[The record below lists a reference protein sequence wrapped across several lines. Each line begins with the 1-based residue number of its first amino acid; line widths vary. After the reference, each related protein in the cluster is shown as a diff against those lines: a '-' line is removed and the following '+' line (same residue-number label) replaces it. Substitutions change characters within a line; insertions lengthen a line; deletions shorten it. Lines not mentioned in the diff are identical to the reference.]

1 MNKMVTIKIKYL
13 DQRYTVLQVP
23 ITTPGLTWL
32 WVAQEAFRLISLS
45 MDYETRRK
53 FSKLQIKSILSP
65 QYEYLDLSKRIL
77 HYDINKIN
85 SQHIYTL
92 IMAGNLDKLIN
103 NHKIMILISSFLELK
118 KHVLSLILINKAFKA
133 LFTSDIIWENINYKY
148 LFSGKGL
155 YGNEYFEWNV
165 IRVETGI
172 SIMNMNKLQWM
183 AHNTSRLKLFYGSLD
198 DQHHSSSSSSC
209 TSRNRSNSIFDYL
222 FNNNHDPPKYNNN
235 INKFYI
241 IINCTDQTIF
251 NKTFM
256 SKLHYVVPE
265 SATSYHF
272 RSKDCVPLLHNSR
285 LTHTEPSPTDSR
297 SRRHLNDPGRLS
309 YQYEYHIGYV
319 INMNII

>member
-1 MNKMVTIKIKYL
+1 MNKTVTIKIKYL

-23 ITTPGLTWL
+23 ITTPGLTWS
-32 WVAQEAFRLISLS
+32 WVAKEAFRLISLS
-45 MDYETRRK
+45 MDYDTRKK
-53 FSKLQIKSILSP
+53 FFKLQIKSILSP

-77 HYDINKIN
+77 HYDIYKIN

-92 IMAGNLDKLIN
+92 IMSGNLDKLMN
-103 NHKIMILISSFLELK
+103 NHKLMIYICSFLELK
-118 KHVLSLILINKAFKA
+118 RDVLSLILINKAFKA

-165 IRVETGI
+165 IRVESGI

-198 DQHHSSSSSSC
+198 DQHHTSSSSY
-209 TSRNRSNSIFDYL
+209 TSRNTRSSSYSIFDYL
-222 FNNNHDPPKYNNN
+222 FNNNNFNHDPSPKYNNH

-272 RSKDCVPLLHNSR
+272 RSREDCVPLLYNSR
-285 LTHTEPSPTDSR
+285 LTHTEPSPPDSR
-297 SRRHLNDPGRLS
+297 SRRHLHDPGRLS
-309 YQYEYHIGYV
+309 T
-319 INMNII
+319 

>member
-1 MNKMVTIKIKYL
+1 MT
-13 DQRYTVLQVP
+13 
-23 ITTPGLTWL
+23 
-32 WVAQEAFRLISLS
+32 
-45 MDYETRRK
+45 
-53 FSKLQIKSILSP
+53 
-65 QYEYLDLSKRIL
+65 
-77 HYDINKIN
+77 
-85 SQHIYTL
+85 
-92 IMAGNLDKLIN
+92 GNLDKLIN

-118 KHVLSLILINKAFKA
+118 KDVLSLILINKAFKA

-183 AHNTSRLKLFYGSLD
+183 AHTTSRLKLFYGSLD
-198 DQHHSSSSSSC
+198 DQHHSSTSSSC
-209 TSRNRSNSIFDYL
+209 TSRNRSNSILYYL
-222 FNNNHDPPKYNNN
+222 FNSNHDPPKYNNN

-241 IINCTDQTIF
+241 IINSTEQMIF

-297 SRRHLNDPGRLS
+297 SRRHLNDPGRLC
-309 YQYEYHIGYV
+309 YQYEYHIDY
-319 INMNII
+319 I

>member
-1 MNKMVTIKIKYL
+1 
-13 DQRYTVLQVP
+13 
-23 ITTPGLTWL
+23 
-32 WVAQEAFRLISLS
+32 
-45 MDYETRRK
+45 
-53 FSKLQIKSILSP
+53 
-65 QYEYLDLSKRIL
+65 
-77 HYDINKIN
+77 
-85 SQHIYTL
+85 
-92 IMAGNLDKLIN
+92 
-103 NHKIMILISSFLELK
+103 
-118 KHVLSLILINKAFKA
+118 
-133 LFTSDIIWENINYKY
+133 
-148 LFSGKGL
+148 
-155 YGNEYFEWNV
+155 
-165 IRVETGI
+165 
-172 SIMNMNKLQWM
+172 MNMNKLQWM

-198 DQHHSSSSSSC
+198 DQHHSSTSSSC
-209 TSRNRSNSIFDYL
+209 TSRNRSNSILDYL

-319 INMNII
+319 INMNIM